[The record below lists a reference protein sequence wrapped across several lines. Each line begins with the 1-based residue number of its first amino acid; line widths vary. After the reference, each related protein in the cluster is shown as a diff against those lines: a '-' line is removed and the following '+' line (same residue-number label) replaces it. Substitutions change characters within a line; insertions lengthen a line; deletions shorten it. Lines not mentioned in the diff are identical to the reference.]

1 MEIEQGATAEV
12 EAPEVSMDDTIRET
26 FRALSQESADDS
38 SESSATESP
47 ESTEEKASRIRDKT
61 GKLAKADEQ
70 ESSIESPEVTEET
83 PVAEPEQAW
92 TPPNT
97 WKKAAAEKLRNADP
111 DIRAEVERRESD
123 FHKGI
128 EQYKEAA
135 TFGHAID
142 RAISPYMGTLQQLGV
157 APDVAITELMR
168 TDQVLRY
175 GSQQEKIATFHNLA
189 QSYGIDVTAAAS
201 YEAPYVDP
209 HVSSLQ
215 SQVQQMQGYFE
226 QQTQMATQQQQQAL
240 YSEIEQFAAKP
251 EHKHFD
257 SVRGHMQALLQAG
270 QADTLEGAYEQAIY
284 ANPQTRSLVLA
295 EQQAK
300 LRNASAEKAQAAKKA
315 ASVNV
320 RSRNPAPQTAPVG
333 TMDDTI
339 RGILRGLNS

>member
-1 MEIEQGATAEV
+1 MEIEQGATAEQ

-26 FRALSQESADDS
+26 FRALSQENADDS
-38 SESSATESP
+38 SESTATESP
-47 ESTEEKASRIRDKT
+47 ESPEEKASRIRDES
-61 GKLAKADEQ
+61 GKFAKAELP
-70 ESSIESPEVTEET
+70 EESPESTNET
-83 PVAEPEQAW
+83 PDAEPEQAW

-111 DIRAEVERRESD
+111 EIRAEVERRESD

-157 APDVAITELMR
+157 TPDVAISELMK

-175 GSQQEKIATFHNLA
+175 GSQQDKIAMFHNLA
-189 QSYGIDVTAAAS
+189 QSYGIDVNAAAS

-209 HVSSLQ
+209 NVSALQ
-215 SQVQQMQGYFE
+215 QQVQQMQQYFT
-226 QQTQMATQQQQQAL
+226 QQNQMATQQQQESL
-240 YSEIEQFAAKP
+240 HSEIQQFAAKP

-284 ANPQTRSLVLA
+284 ANPQTRALVLA
-295 EQQAK
+295 EQQAQM
-300 LRNASAEKAQAAKKA
+300 RNVAAEKTQAAKKA
-315 ASVNV
+315 SSVNV

-333 TMDDTI
+333 TIDDTI